1 MTVIRKFAPGT
12 EWLYLKIY
20 TGVKTAD
27 LILEEAIKSVAQ
39 YFLGNNE
46 ISKWFFIRYHDPKPH
61 LRVRFCLHNTK
72 DYFTVLNKIN
82 EELKEFNDSGEIS
95 NISIETYNREI
106 ERYGQ
111 NTIEEAEILFHKNSE
126 FTLLCLPYDDED
138 KLIFGIFLI
147 DQILNKL
154 NLKITEKLAWIKDF
168 NDAFK
173 EEFNADKN
181 LNSQLDKKY
190 REFKPKLINFLQSD
204 EFSDERIA
212 IALHTEECDAALQN
226 ILQHLQNDALG
237 ISLQT
242 FFSSIFHMN
251 INRLFVSDQR
261 LFEMVIYDYLLRYY
275 KSLAF
280 ATIKK
285 NESFLITQ

>member
-27 LILEEAIKSVAQ
+27 LILEEAIQSVAQ
-39 YFLGNNE
+39 YFLSNNE

-72 DYFTVLNKIN
+72 DYFNVLNKIK
-82 EELKEFNDSGEIS
+82 EELQEFNDSGEIS

-111 NTIEEAEILFHKNSE
+111 KTIEEAETLFHKNSE

-138 KLIFGIFLI
+138 KLIFSIFLI
-147 DQILNKL
+147 DQMLNKL
-154 NLKITEKLAWIKDF
+154 KLEITEKLAWIKDF

-212 IALHTEECDAALQN
+212 IVLHTEECDAALQN
-226 ILQHLQNDALG
+226 ILQHLQNDAVG

>member
-27 LILEEAIKSVAQ
+27 LILEEAIQSVAQ

-61 LRVRFCLHNTK
+61 LRVRFCLHNTE

-82 EELKEFNDSGEIS
+82 EELQEFTDSGEIS
-95 NISIETYNREI
+95 NILIETYNREI

-111 NTIEEAEILFHKNSE
+111 NTIEVAETLFHKNSE

-138 KLIFGIFLI
+138 KLIFSIFLI

-154 NLKITEKLAWIKDF
+154 NLEITEKLAWIKDL

-181 LNSQLDKKY
+181 LNNQLDKKY

-212 IALHTEECDAALQN
+212 IVLHTEECDAALQN
-226 ILQHLQNDALG
+226 ILQHLQNDAVG

-280 ATIKK
+280 DSLHEKH
-285 NESFLITQ
+285 F